1 MAEPVG
7 GDCFLFFL
15 VFLTRPLIF
24 AISAGR
30 RRRGRTIDW
39 SKTKVVKEVVS
50 HLSSV
55 CSLNDASFL
64 PPPGFLLT
72 LALVLRNCHHWVGY
86 QSASWAGRVRSNYW
100 TSNKTRQQPHSPLL
114 TSPVITLASPISLH
128 VQYLSAV
135 SFHLDH
141 QFIKL
146 SKKNIMKII
155 CKSQQWVEFS
165 SAEILL

>member
-100 TSNKTRQQPHSPLL
+100 TSNKTRQQHHYPLL
-114 TSPVITLASPISLH
+114 TSPLITDSPSPPHLTSCPISFRRVIPFGSSIH
-128 VQYLSAV
+128 
-135 SFHLDH
+135 
-141 QFIKL
+141 
-146 SKKNIMKII
+146 KII
-155 CKSQQWVEFS
+155 
-165 SAEILL
+165 